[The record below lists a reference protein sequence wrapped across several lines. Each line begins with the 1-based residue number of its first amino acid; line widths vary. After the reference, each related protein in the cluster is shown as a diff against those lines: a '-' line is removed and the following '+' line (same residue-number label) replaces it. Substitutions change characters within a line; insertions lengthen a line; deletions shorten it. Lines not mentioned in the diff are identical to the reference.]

1 MFIIYIFQKIKLQ
14 KNSVAFDCNS
24 VVSDDELENEI
35 IASHSSLKQIVI
47 KTHKYS
53 PPSQSSTDNPKKAII
68 DSDYKLISRAWSIQ
82 KSKTTHQKLLEDP
95 TEWYNY
101 HDARDI
107 SFQGYVDQS
116 QIPRNRVI
124 SYLEKKRKHRIPK
137 ILDLGCGRN
146 NIEHHF
152 THINPN
158 PKFTIIGYD
167 HVAES
172 VNSRVG
178 NISDLSQ
185 QEPDETADI
194 CIYSQSLMG
203 SDKIDYL
210 DEGYRILRYNGEF
223 VIADHIDIFD
233 DVKEKLV
240 GLGCNIVRE
249 EHDSNESKWFLLIA
263 QKI

>member
-1 MFIIYIFQKIKLQ
+1 MY
-14 KNSVAFDCNS
+14 
-24 VVSDDELENEI
+24 
-35 IASHSSLKQIVI
+35 
-47 KTHKYS
+47 
-53 PPSQSSTDNPKKAII
+53 QSK
-68 DSDYKLISRAWSIQ
+68 
-82 KSKTTHQKLLEDP
+82 
-95 TEWYNY
+95 
-101 HDARDI
+101 
-107 SFQGYVDQS
+107 
-116 QIPRNRVI
+116 IPRNRVI

-167 HVAES
+167 HVAEGM
-172 VNSRVG
+172 NSRVG
-178 NISDLSQ
+178 NISDLSE

-249 EHDSNESKWFLLIA
+249 EIDSNESKWFLLIA
-263 QKI
+263 QKV